1 MIKLTDIL
9 FEIKVN
15 KPFRYEK
22 AYGESHSY
30 DEYLQN
36 KEKLQDNPDNFL
48 IDLENKKII
57 ASFTGWNVARWA
69 RLAEN
74 SNNIKYYVASRS
86 AITNPPPYLQ
96 TPHIDINDPN
106 SWESSN
112 IALSLIKK

>member
-69 RLAEN
+69 RLTKK
-74 SNNIKYYVASRS
+74 NNKTI
-86 AITNPPPYLQ
+86 
-96 TPHIDINDPN
+96 INFF
-106 SWESSN
+106 
-112 IALSLIKK
+112 